1 MRDCS
6 AVLALRLGGRP
17 FSERKIS
24 IRSACRAIAFE
35 LICVLS
41 LFGSS
46 AYGQAPVGD
55 AFNESTLNTS
65 LWTVKA
71 PVGGSAALSG
81 GQLVITVPGGSNH
94 QAYTPLN
101 AVRVIQA
108 VSNANFDV
116 YVKIN
121 SQMAPIGSIT
131 MPTQMDRM
139 WICCAPALTP
149 VYRISA

>member
-1 MRDCS
+1 MAHLS
-6 AVLALRLGGRP
+6 AVLALGLRDRF

-24 IRSACRAIAFE
+24 NRSRCRAIAFK
-35 LICVLS
+35 LVCLLS

-46 AYGQAPVGD
+46 VYGQAPVGD
-55 AFNESTLNTS
+55 AFNGSTLNTS

-71 PVGGSAALSG
+71 PVSGSAALSG

-121 SQMAPIGSIT
+121 SQM
-131 MPTQMDRM
+131 DRM
-139 WICCAPALTP
+139 WICCVPALTP